1 MYKALLFDFDGTL
14 TPSLPL
20 WVKAF
25 QDVLAHYDID
35 VSEEVAAS
43 RCLYRPW
50 DVIARDFGLHP
61 GDDFNFN
68 VVTSLQKLYLE
79 AVLYPFAYEMLDHC
93 RKHRLL
99 IALVTSSPRAVVGDT
114 IIRLGLSGFFST
126 IVTADDVC
134 NYKPHPEPVLNA
146 LDLLGVPPSDALMI
160 GDSEADIRA
169 GDAAGTFTAL
179 FTPHDNYTFSHLY
192 QPRSIKPNFVFS
204 DLAEL
209 PLLLGL
215 PDLEKYL

>member
-25 QDVLAHYDID
+25 QDVLAKYGINA
-35 VSEEVAAS
+35 SEEVAAS
-43 RCLYRPW
+43 HCLYRAW
-50 DVIARDFGLHP
+50 DEIAKDFGLHP

-68 VVTSLQKLYLE
+68 VVSSLQKTYLE

-93 RKHRLL
+93 RKHKLL
-99 IALVTSSPRAVVGDT
+99 MALVTSSPRAVVSDT
-114 IIRLGLSGFFST
+114 IVRLGLSEFFSS

-134 NYKPHPEPVLNA
+134 NYKPHPEPILNA
-146 LDLLGVPPSDALMI
+146 LDVLDVSPSEALMI

-179 FTPHDNYTFSHLY
+179 FAPHEIYSFSHLY
-192 QPRSIKPNFVFS
+192 HPRSIKPNFVFS

-209 PLLLGL
+209 PSIVGL
-215 PDLEKYL
+215 PDMKQCL